1 MIRFFVLIICLLALA
16 VMVKAQVSSD
26 EKKVSIPDSVKSP
39 AADFEEWLRNE
50 PLKSTRRDSSI
61 LQPIPPQ
68 LNNLSPKAMMPQQK
82 PVQVVIM
89 TPKLRQ
95 DMILCYQGHMLEE
108 RKKQFYQEG
117 GVMVGSVN
125 PLSLAALLISKL
137 LPNRKSK
144 KERQREKLQQILDNY

>member
-1 MIRFFVLIICLLALA
+1 MIVFLSALA
-16 VMVKAQVSSD
+16 VMAKAQVSD
-26 EKKVSIPDSVKSP
+26 DKKQISMPDSIKSP
-39 AADFEEWLRNE
+39 ANDFDEWLRNE
-50 PLKSTRRDSSI
+50 PLKPQQHDSSV

-68 LNNLSPKAMMPQQK
+68 MNRLSPQVNI
-82 PVQVVIM
+82 VQHPPIKIPIM

-117 GVMVGSVN
+117 GVMTGSVN

>member
-1 MIRFFVLIICLLALA
+1 MIRFFVLIICLFALA

-26 EKKVSIPDSVKSP
+26 EKEVSIPDSVKSP
-39 AADFEEWLRNE
+39 ADDFEEWLRNE

-61 LQPIPPQ
+61 LQPVPPQ
-68 LNNLSPKAMMPQQK
+68 LNNLSPKAMIPQQK

-108 RKKQFYQEG
+108 RKKQFRQEG
-117 GVMVGSVN
+117 GVMTGSVN
-125 PLSLAALLISKL
+125 PLSLAVLLISKL

>member
-1 MIRFFVLIICLLALA
+1 MIRFFVLIICLFALA

-26 EKKVSIPDSVKSP
+26 KKQVSIPDSVKSP

-50 PLKSTRRDSSI
+50 PMKTSLHDSSI

-68 LNNLSPKAMMPQQK
+68 LNNLSPKAMIPQQK

-108 RKKQFYQEG
+108 RKKQFRQEG
-117 GVMVGSVN
+117 GVMTGSVN

>member
-1 MIRFFVLIICLLALA
+1 MIRFFVLIICLFALA

-39 AADFEEWLRNE
+39 VDDFEEWLRNE

-61 LQPIPPQ
+61 LQPVPPQ
-68 LNNLSPKAMMPQQK
+68 LNDLSPKAMIPQQK

-117 GVMVGSVN
+117 GVMAGSVN

>member
-1 MIRFFVLIICLLALA
+1 MIRFFVLIICLFALA

-26 EKKVSIPDSVKSP
+26 KKQVSIPDSIKSP
-39 AADFEEWLRNE
+39 ADDFEEWLRNE

-61 LQPIPPQ
+61 LQPVPPQ
-68 LNNLSPKAMMPQQK
+68 LNNLSPKAMIPQQK

-108 RKKQFYQEG
+108 RKKQFRQEG
-117 GVMVGSVN
+117 GVMTGSVN